1 MMSGWGGKF
10 SFFDS
15 AFGNNVNKRNGPM
28 DDEVASTS
36 NTSNKRAKSNSS
48 TSTRSVSSSSFTTQ
62 SSKRRKKAPSVA
74 RTEKDD
80 NEQVRFDLFMS

>member
-1 MMSGWGGKF
+1 MMSGWGDRF

-15 AFGNNVNKRNGPM
+15 AFKNNVNKRNRPM

-36 NTSNKRAKSNSS
+36 NTSNKRAKINSS
-48 TSTRSVSSSSFTTQ
+48 TSTRSVSSSSLTTQ

-74 RTEKDD
+74 RTENDA
-80 NEQVRFDLFMS
+80 NEQVKLYLFMS